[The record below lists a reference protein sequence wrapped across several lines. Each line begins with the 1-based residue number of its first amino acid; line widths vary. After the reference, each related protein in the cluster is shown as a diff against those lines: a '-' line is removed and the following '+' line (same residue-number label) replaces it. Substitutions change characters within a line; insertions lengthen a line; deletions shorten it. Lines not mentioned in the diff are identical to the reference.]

1 MGLGK
6 NRFYYT
12 LRVRVLEELKKRQVP
27 RYISG
32 FLTRHGTV
40 AQSGQLAYLK
50 AISNLRPALWSV
62 LVRNSLPGTGAPGMG
77 RTLTLSS
84 DDSRFLNTHSVP
96 SVTGVYQERRLV
108 HTCTGHV
115 K

>member
-62 LVRNSLPGTGAPGMG
+62 LVRNFSARHWGPWDGQD
-77 RTLTLSS
+77 S
-84 DDSRFLNTHSVP
+84 DTVL
-96 SVTGVYQERRLV
+96 
-108 HTCTGHV
+108 
-115 K
+115 

>member
-6 NRFYYT
+6 NRFDHV
-12 LRVRVLEELKKRQVP
+12 LRVRVLEELKKRQVS
-27 RYISG
+27 RCISS

-50 AISNLRPALWSV
+50 AISNLRPALSSV
-62 LVRNSLPGTGAPGMG
+62 LVRNSRPDTGAPAMG

-84 DDSRFLNTHSVP
+84 DD
-96 SVTGVYQERRLV
+96 
-108 HTCTGHV
+108 
-115 K
+115 

>member
-6 NRFYYT
+6 NRFYHT
-12 LRVRVLEELKKRQVP
+12 LRVRILEELKKRQVP

-40 AQSGQLAYLK
+40 AQSDQLAYLK

-62 LVRNSLPGTGAPGMG
+62 LVRNSLPGPGALGWAG
-77 RTLTLSS
+77 L
-84 DDSRFLNTHSVP
+84 
-96 SVTGVYQERRLV
+96 
-108 HTCTGHV
+108 
-115 K
+115 